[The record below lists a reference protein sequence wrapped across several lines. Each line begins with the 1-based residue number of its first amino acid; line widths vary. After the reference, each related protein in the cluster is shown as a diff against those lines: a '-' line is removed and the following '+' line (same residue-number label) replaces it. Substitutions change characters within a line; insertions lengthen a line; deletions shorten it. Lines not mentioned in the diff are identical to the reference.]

1 MKLSLRNEISFL
13 TKIKNFGC
21 RKFVSKC
28 IKELNEACRASR
40 NLQCI
45 LLIFSHL
52 YFADQDWPRRGV
64 LRGSKHEVFITY
76 SSHCSVPQALVCS
89 LCDLFHQD
97 MYISSNWAHATSGIN
112 RTFDQ
117 TINIPLVRKL
127 PSFSFPLQI
136 SPIANS
142 LHGLHQISFRTTLYK
157 PASSWK
163 LECITVPQKKCYRV
177 MLSANSNRFHQKSGC
192 AVFLSCEYFITWPRN
207 KVDKYGFAG

>member
-1 MKLSLRNEISFL
+1 MKLSLWNEISFL

-127 PSFSFPLQI
+127 LFPSRCRSLQ
-136 SPIANS
+136 S
-142 LHGLHQISFRTTLYK
+142 QIRYTV
-157 PASSWK
+157 
-163 LECITVPQKKCYRV
+163 CIK
-177 MLSANSNRFHQKSGC
+177 
-192 AVFLSCEYFITWPRN
+192 FLSGQHCTSRLRLEN
-207 KVDKYGFAG
+207 